1 MNSDVD
7 GEEVIRQSAVESELS
22 DEGGQRRGGP
32 VKAKVRGQ
40 QLVGGQDIES
50 DEERKNANEDEYDQE
65 IKGAA
70 GSSDEDLVSVAER
83 AKS

>member
-1 MNSDVD
+1 MNSSVD

-22 DEGGQRRGGP
+22 DEGERKGGP
-32 VKAKVRGQ
+32 IKAKVRGQ

-50 DEERKNANEDEYDQE
+50 DEERKNEQDDDYDQE